1 MSYGYRAFTE
11 IERPSQEL
19 VDQLAQ
25 YAPPDLADAMQKAGV
40 LDGTIRPIYS
50 PMPRFAGPAVTCSL
64 PTGSF
69 SVKKFAMETTQP
81 GDVLIM
87 AARGIH
93 HHSLIG
99 GNICRGLKHRGLAG
113 IIIDGAVRDPGEI
126 QEVGIPL
133 HAAGIAINSGPKTG
147 PGEVNVPVA
156 VGRCVI
162 FPGDIIVAD
171 EEGIAVVPARY
182 AEQVLQRLEQVKN
195 KAKSLQPALLRGEIT
210 NIERIT
216 TDLVDSG
223 FEIVDDS
230 WLSQNGS

>member
-1 MSYGYRAFTE
+1 MSYGYRAFTQ
-11 IERPSQEL
+11 INRPSQEIIERIS
-19 VDQLAQ
+19 A

-40 LDGTIRPIYS
+40 VDGTIRPIYS

-69 SVKKFAMETTQP
+69 SVKKFAMETTRA
-81 GDVLIM
+81 GDVLVM
-87 AARGIH
+87 AARGIS

-133 HAAGIAINSGPKTG
+133 HATAIAMNSGPKTG

-156 VGRCVI
+156 VGGCVI

-171 EEGIAVVPARY
+171 EEGIAVVPAQFA
-182 AEQVLQRLEQVKN
+182 AELLERLEKVKET
-195 KAKSLQPALLRGEIT
+195 ARDLQPTLLRGDIT
-210 NIERIT
+210 NIDRIT
-216 TDLVDSG
+216 SDLVGSG
-223 FEIVDDS
+223 FEILESS
-230 WLSQNGS
+230 WESEN

>member
-1 MSYGYRAFTE
+1 MSYGFRAFTE
-11 IERPSQEL
+11 IERPPQEL

-25 YAPPDLADAMQKAGV
+25 YSPPDLADAMQKSGA
-40 LDGTIRPIYS
+40 LDGSIRPIYS
-50 PMPRFAGPAVTCSL
+50 PMPRFAGPAVTCNL

-69 SVKKFAMETTQP
+69 NIKKFAMETTQP
-81 GDVLIM
+81 GDVLVM

-133 HAAGIAINSGPKTG
+133 HAAGIAINSGPKIG

-162 FPGDIIVAD
+162 FPGDIVVAD
-171 EEGIAVVPARY
+171 EEGIVVVPAQF
-182 AEQVLQRLEQVKN
+182 AEEVLQRLEQVKN
-195 KAKSLQPALLRGEIT
+195 KASRLQPTLLRGEIT
-210 NIERIT
+210 NIEQIT
-216 TDLVDSG
+216 DDLLQSG
-223 FEIVDDS
+223 FEVVES
-230 WLSQNGS
+230 TWVSQNGS